1 MRQMEEQF
9 TTYDFKQMQR
19 RSYYPH
25 NQQIMTTVTATS
37 STGMVPSRPVTPA
50 DGMRL
55 DNARTNEEYPHPG
68 QLSYE
73 PTLGQLP
80 YEPTLGPQLRSNSS
94 PKVQ

>member
-55 DNARTNEEYPHPG
+55 DNTPARMTEEFAHRAI
-68 QLSYE
+68 
-73 PTLGQLP
+73 TL
-80 YEPTLGPQLRSNSS
+80 
-94 PKVQ
+94 